1 MSVPVS
7 PEQAHGADC
16 AAEAYCFSFL
26 LVLVAQDDGLDPRSA
41 RVLEPPE
48 VLNGRTTVPG
58 FPPPERI

>member
-26 LVLVAQDDGLDPRSA
+26 LVLVAQDDGLDPRFA
-41 RVLEPPE
+41 RVLETPE
-48 VLNGRTTVPG
+48 VLYGRTTAPRC
-58 FPPPERI
+58 PPPKCI